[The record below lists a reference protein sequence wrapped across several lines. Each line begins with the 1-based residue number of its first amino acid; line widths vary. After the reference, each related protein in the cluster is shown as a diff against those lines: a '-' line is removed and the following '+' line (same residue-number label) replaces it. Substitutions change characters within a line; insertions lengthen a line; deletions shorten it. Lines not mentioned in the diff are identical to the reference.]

1 MIARESR
8 VTPEQIVL
16 LQQSFDQL
24 LLNAEHV
31 AEHFYARLFVLDP
44 SLRVLFRTDMQAQ
57 GHKLMAMIN
66 VAINGLWFPESICP
80 VLEQLGQRHVH
91 YGVQVTHYETVRK
104 ALIWT
109 LAQELGDQ
117 FTSDVAKAWSAA
129 YGLLAQTM
137 QMGAAHMQ
145 SIENL

>member
-1 MIARESR
+1 

-16 LQQSFDQL
+16 IQQSFDQL
-24 LLNAEHV
+24 LLNAERV
-31 AEHFYARLFVLDP
+31 AEDFYARLFVLDP
-44 SLRVLFRTDMQAQ
+44 SLQVLFRTDMQAQ

-91 YGVQVTHYETVRK
+91 YGVQVTHYEIVRE

-109 LAQELGDQ
+109 LAQEFGDQ
-117 FTSDVAKAWSAA
+117 FTDDVAMAWSAA
-129 YGLLAQTM
+129 YRLLAQTM
-137 QMGAAHMQ
+137 QIGAAHMQ
-145 SIENL
+145 SIEKL

>member
-1 MIARESR
+1 
-8 VTPEQIVL
+8 
-16 LQQSFDQL
+16 
-24 LLNAEHV
+24 
-31 AEHFYARLFVLDP
+31 
-44 SLRVLFRTDMQAQ
+44 MQAQ
-57 GHKLMAMIN
+57 GRKLMAMIN

-91 YGVQVTHYETVRK
+91 YGVQVTHYETVRE

-137 QMGAAHMQ
+137 QKGAVHMQ